1 MPNMSASWNASL
13 PSMPVTTWPDTMII
27 GTESMWAVM
36 IPVIVFVAPGPLVA
50 QTTAGLPVARA

>member
-1 MPNMSASWNASL
+1 
-13 PSMPVTTWPDTMII
+13 MPVTTWPDTMII